1 MRKNL
6 DFTSYIDHY
15 KYDKGAN
22 FVNRLLL
29 MQNNI
34 IKKLTRKE
42 INSHLLLIDG
52 WAIKNDLKY
61 ISKTFIFVGFKE
73 AFSWM
78 SSVSIE
84 AEQLNHHPNWSNVY
98 NKIEVKLFTHD
109 VSGLSKKDFLMA
121 SYMDQEFISGK

>member
-1 MRKNL
+1 
-6 DFTSYIDHY
+6 
-15 KYDKGAN
+15 
-22 FVNRLLL
+22 

-52 WAIKNDLKY
+52 WTIKKDLKY
-61 ISKTFIFVGFKE
+61 ISKIFIFVGFKE

-78 SSVSIE
+78 ALVSIE
-84 AEQLNHHPNWSNVY
+84 AEKLNHHPNWSNVY